1 MPKAAYHSGCSD
13 RPLRPAALQ
22 QQKIITVIITSKK
35 NTAQRNVWIGTVD
48 QKRLTHMAC
57 TVTGW
62 MKYQTADALGW
73 QDKQDILAL

>member
-35 NTAQRNVWIGTVD
+35 NTAQRNVWIGTV
-48 QKRLTHMAC
+48 R
-57 TVTGW
+57 
-62 MKYQTADALGW
+62 
-73 QDKQDILAL
+73 